1 MESNKLNEFK
11 EKIDKELELFF
22 DEKINSDGKI
32 SKEIKE
38 ALEIL
43 KDYTLRGGKRLRAA
57 IMYHAYRCFR
67 DNKEKEMLKAS
78 MAMELMQSYFLIHD
92 DIMDRDELRRGS
104 ATIHKKYE
112 EIYKDVKDKEHLGL
126 AMAVM
131 AGDIAST
138 FAFEILTK
146 ADFDEISKIKSLKI
160 LEEKELNTIYGQI
173 LDVFSFIKEVDE
185 EYIEKI
191 HKFKSTSY
199 TAYIPLQIG
208 ATLAN
213 ASNKDIEILTEFG
226 DYLGKIF
233 QIGDDLL
240 DLFSDKTG
248 KDIASDIK
256 EGKKTIFILKAL
268 EKANDEEKEFIENCL
283 GNEKLTEEDIN
294 KLREIIKNTSS
305 LDYTKNLQKNM
316 AEKAKNILEK
326 ADFKEEG
333 KAFLLELIDFLLE
346 RDV

>member
-1 MESNKLNEFK
+1 MESNKLKTFK

-22 DEKINSDGKI
+22 DEKINKEGKI
-32 SKEIKE
+32 SEEIKE

-57 IMYHAYRCFR
+57 ILYYAYRCFKD
-67 DNKEKEMLKAS
+67 DNEELIKAC

-92 DIMDRDELRRGS
+92 DIIDRDELRRGS
-104 ATIHKKYE
+104 QTIHKKYSE
-112 EIYKDVKDKEHLGL
+112 LYKNEKDNEHLGMT
-126 AMAVM
+126 MAIM

-138 FAFEILTK
+138 FCFEILTK
-146 ADFDEISKIKSLKI
+146 ADFDEKAKIKALEI
-160 LEEKELNTIYGQI
+160 LEEKELKTIYGQI
-173 LDVFSFIKEVDE
+173 LDVFSFIKDVDE

-191 HKFKSTSY
+191 HQHKSVNY

-213 ASNKDIEILTEFG
+213 ADSKYIEILTEYG
-226 DYLGKIF
+226 TYLGRIF

-268 EKANDEEKEFIENCL
+268 EKASDEEKKFIENCL
-283 GNEKLTEEDIN
+283 GNKDLTGKDIEKL
-294 KLREIIKNTSS
+294 KQIIEKTGA
-305 LDYTKNLQKNM
+305 LDYTKNLQKDL
-316 AEKAKNILEK
+316 AEKAKQIMEK
-326 ADFKEEG
+326 SNFGEES
-333 KAFLLELIDFLLE
+333 KRFFIELIDFLLE
-346 RDV
+346 RNA